1 MEHGGM
7 AQESVVF
14 LVDDDPIVLDALGLF
29 LESSGLSV
37 KALPSAQA
45 FLGEYDP
52 RCPGCLVLDIRM
64 PGMSGM
70 ELQQIL
76 IERHIDIPIIFLTG
90 HGDIPMSVKAL
101 KAGAVDFIEKPFN
114 DEVLLSCIREA
125 IAKDAQSRALD
136 IEKAKILRRYE
147 QLTRREKEVM
157 GFVISGHSNKEIAK
171 ELDISHRTIDVHRS
185 RIMDKMEA
193 NSLPELVNMASMCA
207 LDDVRSD

>member
-1 MEHGGM
+1 M
-7 AQESVVF
+7 AQNSIVF

-29 LESSGLSV
+29 LESSGLAV
-37 KALPSAQA
+37 KDFSSAQA
-45 FLGEYDP
+45 FLADYDP

-70 ELQQIL
+70 ELQQVL
-76 IERHIDIPIIFLTG
+76 IEKHIDIPIIFLTG

-114 DEVLLSCIREA
+114 DEVLLSCIRDA
-125 IAKDAQSRALD
+125 IAKDARSRALD
-136 IEKAKILRRYE
+136 TEKTKISRCYE

-157 GFVISGHSNKEIAK
+157 GFVVSGHSNKEIAK

-185 RIMDKMEA
+185 RIMAKMGA
-193 NSLPELVNMASMCA
+193 NSLPELVNMASLCA
-207 LDDVRSD
+207 LDDIRCD